1 MLLELLTMI
10 TKQQT
15 REIEFDDLSKVGW
28 ITIEWVG
35 EENIYF
41 TRIDTGTS
49 HFCKVP
55 MLGYMKEINNEM
67 D

>member
-1 MLLELLTMI
+1 MKATQI
-10 TKQQT
+10 P

-28 ITIEWVG
+28 ITIESVG

-41 TRIDTGTS
+41 TRIDTGTR

-55 MLGYMKEINNEM
+55 LLGYKGGANNEM

>member
-1 MLLELLTMI
+1 MN
-10 TKQQT
+10 TKQLS

-41 TRIDTGTS
+41 TRIDTGTR

-55 MLGYMKEINNEM
+55 LLGYKEGANNEM

>member
-1 MLLELLTMI
+1 MKA
-10 TKQQT
+10 KQLS
-15 REIEFDDLSKVGW
+15 REIEFNDLSQIGW
-28 ITIEWVG
+28 IVIESVG

-41 TRIDTGTS
+41 TRIDTNTS

-55 MLGYMKEINNEM
+55 CLGYNKEKNNEM

>member
-1 MLLELLTMI
+1 MN
-10 TKQQT
+10 TKQPS

-41 TRIDTGTS
+41 TRIDTGTH

-55 MLGYMKEINNEM
+55 LLGYKGGANNEM

>member
-1 MLLELLTMI
+1 MI
-10 TKQQT
+10 TKQLT

-41 TRIDTGTS
+41 TQIDTETS

-55 MLGYMKEINNEM
+55 MLGYTKEINNEM

>member
-1 MLLELLTMI
+1 MN
-10 TKQQT
+10 TKQLS

-28 ITIEWVG
+28 ITIDSVG

-41 TRIDTGTS
+41 TRIDTGTN
-49 HFCKVP
+49 HFCKIP
-55 MLGYMKEINNEM
+55 MLGYKKEINNEM